1 MISNRSL
8 TAHLQAHLERTIRDL
23 IDLLPNAGQLAPDER
38 RGIIARYTSVLEGN
52 FIYWMTAAYLSAVS
66 EEAKSVIQENLLE
79 EVRDSHPDML
89 RKFAASACAVPTDS
103 DALVVNRNLQNVR
116 LFVGRLEGV
125 KIVLMMAFFEG
136 FIVRFMP
143 YFADL
148 ARKQGSPEQEYT
160 DVHGTCDLVHTE
172 ELFRAL
178 GAEMSLMEDRLPPA
192 TELLEGVEVLR
203 RLIEN
208 ILHPGLPVDFTHH
221 DPMFQ

>member
-1 MISNRSL
+1 
-8 TAHLQAHLERTIRDL
+8 
-23 IDLLPNAGQLAPDER
+23 
-38 RGIIARYTSVLEGN
+38 
-52 FIYWMTAAYLSAVS
+52 
-66 EEAKSVIQENLLE
+66 
-79 EVRDSHPDML
+79 
-89 RKFAASACAVPTDS
+89 
-103 DALVVNRNLQNVR
+103 VVNRNLQNVR
-116 LFVGRLEGV
+116 LFVGRLEGM

-148 ARKQGSPEQEYT
+148 ARKQGSAEQEYT

-178 GAEMSLMEDRLPPA
+178 GTEMSLMEDRLPPA

-208 ILHPGLPVDFTHH
+208 ILHPGLRVDFTHD
-221 DPMFQ
+221 DPMF